1 MSGSFQIFLGGAPAE
16 ELIYDRLSVV
26 EVEENV
32 DMPSA
37 CQLTFAISTDANGEL
52 TYVNDSRLG
61 PLAEVAI
68 VSSADGETSHCIFD
82 GVVLSHKLH
91 LDSGTAAST
100 LNVWAQDATWPMNLE
115 EKVHEW
121 IDVTDADV
129 AAAIFADYGIEPSP
143 DNREDD
149 SPSHTEDK
157 HTLMQRTSDI
167 QFLRMLARRNGKLCR
182 IACTDT
188 PGQRTGYFVKP
199 KLDGEPAVRL
209 TLSDPVE
216 PKLAALDFEWDV
228 SRPSAVTARQ
238 ALFDD
243 PAEDGVSGDASESGL
258 TLLDERGLA
267 DFAGEPMTVLLTT
280 PVDDAG
286 ELTLRAQSVLRESGW
301 FARCEGEVDAGRI
314 NAVIR
319 AGSIV
324 QIDDA
329 GSLNSGKYFV
339 WSVRH
344 SLTLLAHKMR
354 FVLVRNAVGPEP
366 SGGGLL

>member
-1 MSGSFQIFLGGAPAE
+1 MGAFQVYLGGDPADAS
-16 ELIYDRLSVV
+16 IYDRLAMV

-37 CQLTFAISTDANGEL
+37 CQLTFGIRREENGDL

-61 PLAEVAI
+61 PLAELAI
-68 VSSADGETSHCIFD
+68 VASADGEEQHCIFD

-91 LDSGTAAST
+91 LDSGTVSSM
-100 LNVWAQDATWPMNLE
+100 LKVWAQDATWPMNLE

-121 IDVTDADV
+121 VDVTDADV
-129 AAAIFADYGIEPSP
+129 AAAIFGDYGITPAAG
-143 DNREDD
+143 NREDD

-157 HTLMQRTSDI
+157 HTLMQRASDI
-167 QFLRMLARRNGKLCR
+167 QFLHMLARRNGKLCR
-182 IACTDT
+182 VACKGT
-188 PGQRTGYFVKP
+188 PGERIGYFAKP
-199 KLDGEPAVRL
+199 ALDGEAAVRL
-209 TLSDPVE
+209 TINDPDD
-216 PKLAALDFEWDV
+216 PKLAELDFEWDV
-228 SRPSAVTARQ
+228 SVPSEVGTRQ

-243 PAEDGVSGDASESGL
+243 PSEDGVSGDTSESGL
-258 TLLDERGLA
+258 DLLGERGLG
-267 DFAGEPMTVLLTT
+267 DFAGETMKVLLTT

-286 ELTLRAQSVLRESGW
+286 ELLLRAQSVLRESGW
-301 FARCEGEVDAGRI
+301 FVRCEGEVDAGRI

-329 GSLNSGKYFV
+329 GALNSGKYFV

-344 SLTLLAHKMR
+344 SLTDTAHKMR
-354 FVLVRNAVGPEP
+354 FVLVRNAVGPEV
-366 SGGGLL
+366 SS